1 MICLPTFTQT
11 FHNHVCMSVINTI
24 KEFAENTV
32 RQMGYPGIALL
43 MGLDSMCIPIPSEAI
58 MPTGGLVAQS
68 GKLNFWLVGLA
79 GASGSFFGSLICYGI
94 GSKLG
99 KPFLE
104 KYGKYVL
111 MRQKE
116 LDHAQAW
123 FDKYGS
129 GVTLWGRF
137 VPVIR
142 TFISLP
148 AGIYKMDFPRF
159 ALYALLG
166 SVPWAFLWAWVGFQF
181 GEHWEGLKSSLHIV
195 DYVIGGL
202 ILLLIVRF
210 LYHRFKKSE
219 ATS

>member
-1 MICLPTFTQT
+1 
-11 FHNHVCMSVINTI
+11 MSVINTI
-24 KEFAENTV
+24 KEFASHTV
-32 RQMGYPGIALL
+32 ETFGYPGIAIL

-58 MPTGGLVAQS
+58 MPTGGIVAQK
-68 GKLNFWLVGLA
+68 GVLNFWLVGLA
-79 GASGSFFGSLICYGI
+79 GSMGSFLGSLACYGI

-116 LDHAQAW
+116 LDHAQHW

-137 VPVIR
+137 VPIIR

-148 AGIYKMDFPRF
+148 AGIYRMDFTRF
-159 ALYALLG
+159 AIYALLG
-166 SVPWAFLWAWVGFQF
+166 SFPWAFLWAYVGFKF

-195 DYVIGGL
+195 DYVIAAIL
-202 ILLLIVRF
+202 LLLIVRF
-210 LYHRFKKSE
+210 LYFRFRKNQ
-219 ATS
+219 AA